1 MSESEGHIGVARE
14 WVERAALDV
23 ENARALFDVCPTAY
37 DNVVFLAQQAVEKI
51 IKAFLVAHDTWF
63 PKIHT
68 IDVLLDEYVGPL
80 DAALAQAAESAV
92 ELTDYAVLV
101 RYPPRGERID
111 RATALHTLELMDG
124 AWALFEPRITA
135 LLEAEEG
142 AHDAEAP
149 DVANPDA

>member
-1 MSESEGHIGVARE
+1 MSESDGHIAVARE

-23 ENARALFDVCPTAY
+23 ENARALIDVCPTAY
-37 DNVVFLAQQAVEKI
+37 ANVVFLAQQAVEKI
-51 IKAFLVAHDTWF
+51 IKAFLVVHDTWF

-68 IDVLLDEYVGPL
+68 IDVLLDEYVAPL

-111 RATALHTLELMDG
+111 RATALHTLELMDR
-124 AWALFEPRITA
+124 AWELFEPRILE
-135 LLEAEEG
+135 LLEDEETADGPG
-142 AHDAEAP
+142 ASEDA
-149 DVANPDA
+149 DDG